1 MTAGR
6 FITKMRVFSCMGNSC
21 GNLREYMELFDK
33 YPQYSGGFLWDYIDQ
48 ALYQTGPNGKEYLAY
63 GAILEIA
70 RPIIIL
76 REWCNLRGSD
86 HLSEDAGGVVSVS
99 AL

>member
-1 MTAGR
+1 
-6 FITKMRVFSCMGNSC
+6 MGNSC

-63 GAILEIA
+63 GGDFGDR
-70 RPIIIL
+70 RPIIIP
-76 REWCNLRGSD
+76 
-86 HLSEDAGGVVSVS
+86 AGMV
-99 AL
+99 